1 MKVYTNERN
10 EIVSVK
16 YREDLTEVEIPA
28 ENPEDFFYGKCRAY
42 ITGFRAGMEECGE
55 EEDGT
60 PIMGFVIAPYKDL
73 SALEMAQQ
81 QYEQYLELLDEK
93 TGSGGDSGVIATVAR
108 FSAMNFTDA
117 QALAVKEIYPKWSE
131 LGDGTQLVK
140 QEDATN
146 GTEITK
152 VLGDDGT
159 LYKVRTTHAKQADWI
174 PGQETASLFEA
185 INEQHAGTIDDP
197 IPYNGNMELFAGK
210 YYTQHGVAY
219 KCIRD
224 TEQPVY
230 QALAD
235 LVGIYVEIAE

>member
-93 TGSGGDSGVIATVAR
+93 TSGSSGEVIATVAQ

-131 LGDGTQLVK
+131 LGDGTQFVK

-159 LYKVRTTHAKQADWI
+159 LYKVRTTHVKQADWI
-174 PGQETASLFEA
+174 PGIETASLFEA
-185 INEQHAGTIDDP
+185 IDEQHAGTIDDP
-197 IPYNGNMELFAGK
+197 IPYNRNMELFSGK
-210 YYTQHGVAY
+210 YYTQDGVAY

-230 QALAD
+230 HALAD
-235 LVGIYVEIAE
+235 LVGIYVECVE